1 MVIIALSLKSYTIHG
16 QHNCHQALCE
26 HFSLIQLFSF
36 IFFYIFF
43 TFRAS
48 GCFLF
53 CCICFCQPLQ
63 LLHFFLS
70 CLFCSPKLNKFAII
84 LSASLYVS
92 FDLTP
97 FSLMPDVCMFLC
109 VVCFLYDSVLF
120 KSSGA
125 LKLSD

>member
-43 TFRAS
+43 S

-53 CCICFCQPLQ
+53 CCICF
-63 LLHFFLS
+63 
-70 CLFCSPKLNKFAII
+70 
-84 LSASLYVS
+84 LSAFATLALL
-92 FDLTP
+92 F
-97 FSLMPDVCMFLC
+97 
-109 VVCFLYDSVLF
+109 VVSVLF
-120 KSSGA
+120 TEA
-125 LKLSD
+125 